1 MKFGLQFG
9 RYEIQANGYKGKPET
24 TQYPPGPGNVCIE
37 NNRASRID
45 NLIEII
51 TRDYSELEGLL
62 EEELIKNKKNICF
75 LLEIALRY
83 SKHNSF
89 YPYDKIWLKYI

>member
-1 MKFGLQFG
+1 MLKD
-9 RYEIQANGYKGKPET
+9 E
-24 TQYPPGPGNVCIE
+24 
-37 NNRASRID
+37 ASWSREQMTKV